1 MAFNTFAFIVF
12 FLVVLLC
19 YAVFPKRYKWVFLLC
34 ASYFF
39 YLYASVKF
47 LAFILIT
54 TVSSWFGALW
64 IQRLHRQEEMVTKD
78 DRDPDVRRLKKQAL
92 KKKRKRI
99 LIAVLVLNFGILLFL
114 KYFNFFAENLN
125 VLLEQLSLAGRAP
138 TLNLI
143 LPLGISFYTFQT
155 MSYLIDVYWGKVDAE
170 RNLAKV
176 ALFVSFFPQIIEGP
190 IGRYGDLAPQLF
202 AQRKVRSEDVRQGI
216 RMMLWGYFKK
226 MVIADRVA
234 VVADF
239 VFANYVSISGVGTVI
254 GIFLYAIQDYTDF
267 SGCIDI
273 ARGCAR
279 TMGIHMAENFRRPY
293 FSRTVPEF
301 WRRWHMS
308 LGTWMK
314 DYVFY
319 PFSLTK
325 GVRTLGK
332 KARNRFGKQFGRTLP
347 IALGN
352 LLVFFL
358 VGVWH
363 GASWNYIV
371 WGLFYGILIAVSG
384 MMKPLFDTLN
394 RRLHI
399 PTRSKLFQLFQIL
412 RTFWITC
419 IGCVIFRA
427 ESLSAITGMLGK
439 CLQFTFP
446 ENLRSELLSFGLNK
460 MNWVALALS
469 LLILLIVDLMQERF
483 EVGPWLEKRSFVIR
497 YAVYGAGAAMILV
510 LGMYGAGIDSNSFV
524 YMQF

>member
-1 MAFNTFAFIVF
+1 M
-12 FLVVLLC
+12 
-19 YAVFPKRYKWVFLLC
+19 
-34 ASYFF
+34 
-39 YLYASVKF
+39 
-47 LAFILIT
+47 
-54 TVSSWFGALW
+54 
-64 IQRLHRQEEMVTKD
+64 
-78 DRDPDVRRLKKQAL
+78 
-92 KKKRKRI
+92 
-99 LIAVLVLNFGILLFL
+99 LNFGILLFL

-399 PTRSKLFQLFQIL
+399 PTRSMLFQLFQIL

-510 LGMYGAGIDSNSFV
+510 LGMYGAGIDSSSFV

>member
-1 MAFNTFAFIVF
+1 M
-12 FLVVLLC
+12 FL
-19 YAVFPKRYKWVFLLC
+19 
-34 ASYFF
+34 
-39 YLYASVKF
+39 
-47 LAFILIT
+47 T
-54 TVSSWFGALW
+54 
-64 IQRLHRQEEMVTKD
+64 
-78 DRDPDVRRLKKQAL
+78 
-92 KKKRKRI
+92 
-99 LIAVLVLNFGILLFL
+99 
-114 KYFNFFAENLN
+114 YFNFFAEILV

-399 PTRSKLFQLFQIL
+399 PTRSMLFQLFQIL

-510 LGMYGAGIDSNSFV
+510 LGMYGAGIDSSSFV

>member
-1 MAFNTFAFIVF
+1 
-12 FLVVLLC
+12 
-19 YAVFPKRYKWVFLLC
+19 
-34 ASYFF
+34 
-39 YLYASVKF
+39 
-47 LAFILIT
+47 
-54 TVSSWFGALW
+54 
-64 IQRLHRQEEMVTKD
+64 
-78 DRDPDVRRLKKQAL
+78 
-92 KKKRKRI
+92 
-99 LIAVLVLNFGILLFL
+99 
-114 KYFNFFAENLN
+114 
-125 VLLEQLSLAGRAP
+125 
-138 TLNLI
+138 
-143 LPLGISFYTFQT
+143 
-155 MSYLIDVYWGKVDAE
+155 
-170 RNLAKV
+170 
-176 ALFVSFFPQIIEGP
+176 
-190 IGRYGDLAPQLF
+190 
-202 AQRKVRSEDVRQGI
+202 
-216 RMMLWGYFKK
+216 
-226 MVIADRVA
+226 
-234 VVADF
+234 
-239 VFANYVSISGVGTVI
+239 
-254 GIFLYAIQDYTDF
+254 
-267 SGCIDI
+267 
-273 ARGCAR
+273 
-279 TMGIHMAENFRRPY
+279 
-293 FSRTVPEF
+293 
-301 WRRWHMS
+301 
-308 LGTWMK
+308 MK

-399 PTRSKLFQLFQIL
+399 PTRSMLFQLFQIL

-510 LGMYGAGIDSNSFV
+510 LGMYGAGIDSSSFV